1 MAKRKMSN
9 RKMSARPR
17 RTKRKMGSVGIQK
30 TVVAGVGAVGSRALV
45 NFGSKVLPIIGKTA
59 TNKAITQIVLGL
71 LTKPMAR
78 MIGSKSANIDA
89 LSEGMVIAG
98 FYELVKVTAPAAFGA
113 AEGDDVIV
121 VSGTDIS
128 EVNGMD
134 EIGQDISEINGIDQ
148 IGMYGEEM
156 ESEF

>member
-1 MAKRKMSN
+1 MAKRKKSSKMPV
-9 RKMSARPR
+9 RKTRYKKSKVG
-17 RTKRKMGSVGIQK
+17 TIGIQK
-30 TVVAGVGAVGSRALV
+30 VVVAGIGAVGSRAIV
-45 NFGSKVLPIIGKTA
+45 NFGSKALPIIGKTA

-78 MIGSKSANIDA
+78 MVGSKSPNIDS

-98 FYELVKVTAPAAFGA
+98 FYELMKVTAPAAFGA

-128 EVNGMD
+128 EINGMD